1 MKNISE
7 IDKNFKIETKL
18 NLPDVK
24 FYDVKNEP
32 FSIHGV
38 YFEDGKFRRL
48 PESVAKT
55 VNEGV
60 LGLHANTAGGR
71 VRFMTDSSYVAINV
85 KMPIFARMPH
95 FALTGSSGFDL
106 YVKKDGVQ
114 HYAGTFTPPYN
125 TDDMY
130 ESVINLGGKE
140 LREITIN
147 MPTYSDVSEL
157 YIGIEKSAKLEK
169 APDYKHTKP
178 IVYYGSSI
186 TQGGCVSRPGNTYQG
201 IIERRFD
208 TDYINLGFS
217 GSARGEDTIADYIKN
232 LSMSV
237 FVYDYDYN
245 APTVEHLRATHERMF
260 LRIREQ
266 NPDLPIVMMSRPNY
280 FLDTEAK
287 QRFDIVKATYD
298 NAVSR
303 GDKNVYL
310 IGGPTLMAKAEYE
323 GTVDG
328 CHPNDLGF
336 YSMAAALGD
345 ILEIILKRKCNNGGT
360 T

>member
-24 FYDVKNEP
+24 FYDAKNEP

-38 YFEDGKFRRL
+38 YFEDGKFRRF
-48 PESVAKT
+48 PEVVAKT

-71 VRFMTDSSYVAINV
+71 VRFMTDSSYVAINA

-95 FALTGSSGFDL
+95 FALSGSSGFDL

-125 TDDMY
+125 TEDMY

-147 MPTYSDVSEL
+147 MPTYSEVSEL
-157 YIGIEKSAKLEK
+157 YIGLEENATVQKSPE
-169 APDYKHTKP
+169 YTRTKP

-232 LSMSV
+232 LPMSV
-237 FVYDYDYN
+237 FVYDYDHN
-245 APTVEHLRATHERMF
+245 APNIEHLKATHERMF
-260 LRIREQ
+260 LKIRET
-266 NPDLPIVMMSRPNY
+266 NPNLPIIIMSRPR
-280 FLDTEAK
+280 FLLDDDAK
-287 QRFDIVKATYD
+287 KRLEIIKTTYN

-303 GDKNVYL
+303 KDKNVYL
-310 IGGPTLMAKAEYE
+310 IDGPTLMAQAKSE

-345 ILEIILKRKCNNGGT
+345 VLEKIL
-360 T
+360 

>member
-24 FYDVKNEP
+24 FYDAKSEP

-48 PESVAKT
+48 PEAVAKT

-71 VRFMTDSSYVAINV
+71 VRFMTDSSYVAINA

-95 FALTGSSGFDL
+95 FALSGSSGFDL

-125 TDDMY
+125 TEDMY

-147 MPTYSDVSEL
+147 MPTYSEVSEI
-157 YIGIEKSAKLEK
+157 YIGLEENATVQKSPE
-169 APDYKHTKP
+169 YTRTKP

-217 GSARGEDTIADYIKN
+217 GSARGEDTIADYIKI
-232 LSMSV
+232 LPMSV
-237 FVYDYDYN
+237 FVYDYDHN
-245 APTVEHLRATHERMF
+245 APNIEHLKATHERMF
-260 LRIREQ
+260 LKIRET
-266 NPDLPIVMMSRPNY
+266 NPNLPIIIMSRPR
-280 FLDTEAK
+280 FLLDDDAK
-287 QRFDIVKATYD
+287 KRLEIIKTTYN

-303 GDKNVYL
+303 KDKNVYL
-310 IGGPTLMAKAEYE
+310 IDGPTLMAQAKSE

-345 ILEIILKRKCNNGGT
+345 VLEKIL
-360 T
+360 